1 MQQAFLYFS
10 LFLLLLL
17 FLFLDL
23 PAPPLPLVG
32 GSPCHHF
39 ILKE

>member
-10 LFLLLLL
+10 LFLL